1 MGINGDLFMKQRRM
15 SRRAFLNAG
24 GEAAKGSCIILT
36 MPMILTACDQATV
49 ARTNSSDFQ
58 TLSAEE
64 VLEYGAIS
72 ARIIPSDDS
81 PGATEAGVIYFIDT
95 VLADNRETEHQILRD
110 GLRNIQSEAAA
121 QFGVTSFSA
130 LEEEQQD
137 QLLTQMESSEFF
149 NTIRF
154 LTVAGMFSSPE
165 YGGNKDKVGFE
176 LLGFVDQHAWRP
188 PFGFYD
194 ADYAEKGE

>member
-1 MGINGDLFMKQRRM
+1 MKQTRM

-24 GEAAKGSCIILT
+24 GDAAKGSCIILT
-36 MPMILTACDQATV
+36 MPMILTACGQAND
-49 ARTNSSDFQ
+49 ARTNNNDFQ
-58 TLSAEE
+58 LLSEEE
-64 VLEYGAIS
+64 VLEYSAIS
-72 ARIIPSDDS
+72 ARIIPSNET

-95 VLADNRETEHQILRD
+95 VVADDREAEHQILKD
-110 GLRNIQSEAAA
+110 GLAILQSEGAD
-121 QFGVTSFSA
+121 QFGVASFY
-130 LEEEQQD
+130 LLKEDQQD
-137 QLLTQMESSEFF
+137 QLLRQIESSEFF

-165 YGGNKDKVGFE
+165 YGGNRDKVGFE
-176 LLGFVDQHAWRP
+176 LLGFTDQHAWQP

>member
-1 MGINGDLFMKQRRM
+1 MKQQRM

-24 GEAAKGSCIILT
+24 GDAAKGSCIILT
-36 MPMILTACDQATV
+36 MPMILTACGQADD
-49 ARTNSSDFQ
+49 ARTSNNDFQ
-58 TLSAEE
+58 LLSEE
-64 VLEYGAIS
+64 EGLEYSAIS
-72 ARIIPSDDS
+72 ARIIPSNDT

-95 VLADNRETEHQILRD
+95 VVADNRDGEHQILKQ
-110 GLRNIQSEAAA
+110 GLTTLQSEGAA
-121 QFGVTSFSA
+121 QFGVASFY
-130 LEEEQQD
+130 LLNEEQQD
-137 QLLTQMESSEFF
+137 QLLRQIESSQFF

-165 YGGNKDKVGFE
+165 YGGNRDKVGFE
-176 LLGFVDQHAWRP
+176 LLGFTDQHAWQP

>member
-1 MGINGDLFMKQRRM
+1 MKKTRM

-24 GEAAKGSCIILT
+24 SNAAKGSCIILT
-36 MPMILTACDQATV
+36 MPMILAACGQAND
-49 ARTNSSDFQ
+49 ARTNNTDFQ
-58 TLSAEE
+58 LLSEEE
-64 VLEYGAIS
+64 VLEYSAIS
-72 ARIIPSDDS
+72 ARIIPSNDT

-95 VLADNRETEHQILRD
+95 VVADDREAEHQILKD
-110 GLRNIQSEAAA
+110 GLVTLQSEAAA
-121 QFGVTSFSA
+121 QFGVAFFY
-130 LEEEQQD
+130 LLDEEQQD
-137 QLLTQMESSEFF
+137 QLLRQIESSEFF

-165 YGGNKDKVGFE
+165 YGGNRDKVGFE
-176 LLGFVDQHAWRP
+176 LLGFTDQHAWQP